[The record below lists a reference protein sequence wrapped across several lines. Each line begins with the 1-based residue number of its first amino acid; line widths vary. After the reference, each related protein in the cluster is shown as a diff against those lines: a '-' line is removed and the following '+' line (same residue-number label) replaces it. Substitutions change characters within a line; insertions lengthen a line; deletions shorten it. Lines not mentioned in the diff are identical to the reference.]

1 MKEESL
7 RSKFRGALL
16 GTAVGDV
23 LGMPVENH
31 SYIQIQRAHG
41 RLKELKDGWLPRGTY
56 TDDTQL
62 MIALAECLAANKA
75 VNQDDL
81 ARRIVEIYDNFRGHG
96 VVIRNFVNLMDR
108 GWGWRKARK
117 KILDTFTSAWNGS
130 AMRIAPVGAFYA
142 NDLPMLKKAARLSG
156 EVTHCGALAQDGCT
170 LQALAV
176 GLAVRAG
183 STKGFD
189 RGFDKAGFLKELAAA
204 AREEVHVRR
213 LRKVEELLQGSPSIY
228 EVIKAI
234 GNTVEVQ
241 NSVPTAIYCFLRSPD
256 NFEETVSYAVCLGGD
271 ADTIGAMA
279 GAISGALNGVE
290 AIPSRW
296 LDGLEERERISGLA
310 DKLFELA

>member
-7 RSKFRGALL
+7 RSKFRGSLL

-23 LGMPVENH
+23 LGMPVEGMN
-31 SYIQIQRAHG
+31 YIQIQRVHG
-41 RLKELKDGWLPRGTY
+41 RLTELKDARLPRGTY

-62 MIALAECLAANKA
+62 MIALAECLAANKG

-81 ARRIVEIYDNFRGHG
+81 ARRFVEIYDNFRGYG
-96 VVIRNFVNLMDR
+96 VIIKNFVALMDL
-108 GWGWRKARK
+108 GWSWRKVTK
-117 KILDTFTSAWNGS
+117 KILDTFNSSWNGS
-130 AMRIAPVGAFYA
+130 AMRVAPVGALYA
-142 NDLPMLKKAARLSG
+142 NDLAALKKAARASG
-156 EVTHCGALAQDGCT
+156 EVTHCGALAQDGCM

-176 GLAVRAG
+176 GLAMRAEG
-183 STKGFD
+183 GKGFD
-189 RGFDKAGFLKELAAA
+189 GSRFLKELLAA
-204 AREEVHVRR
+204 AREEVHTRR
-213 LRKVEELLQGSPSIY
+213 LRKVEELLHGKPSLY

-256 NFEETVSYAVCLGGD
+256 SFEETVTYAVGLGGD

-290 AIPSRW
+290 AIPTRW
-296 LDGLEERERISGLA
+296 LDGLEERGRIAGLA
-310 DKLFELA
+310 DKLFDLA